1 MGTPVSHGF
10 ESQLG
15 IGTEVTLG
23 TEVVVTEKIPYRS
36 ESIKAQNNHVLDNS
50 LCGPATR
57 PVSQQGTLIVEG
69 GFEAHMRYTLA
80 QLIFQHF
87 FGTFLT
93 DTPVVGTNT
102 YSLDPSID
110 GDGVT
115 LAIEKTVSV
124 WTTLGYK
131 ASELEITGS
140 PADGIIY
147 SVDGFGT
154 DQIRNSIINTSAVLD
169 ALAIPGD
176 FMLFQDMRL
185 RIGDHVDA
193 LSAADDLDISEF
205 TLNINR
211 QLEPTEVN
219 SFNRLEAVENN
230 FRETTLSIT
239 IPRYC
244 ADTFIDFHR
253 NHTQLQA
260 ELFFS
265 DGTNSKTI
273 LIPNMLTMEFDAEIG
288 GPEFTP
294 LTVTFTAHPN
304 NATPAANTFMT
315 LNDVNAEVEM
325 QEN

>member
-1 MGTPVSHGF
+1 MAVPVSHGF

-15 IGTEVTLG
+15 IGTEVTVG

-36 ESIKAQNNHVLDNS
+36 ESIKAQNNHIQDNS
-50 LCGPATR
+50 LCGPAAR
-57 PVSQQGTLIVEG
+57 PASQQGTLIVEG
-69 GFEAHMRYTLA
+69 GFEAHMRYALS

-110 GDGVT
+110 GDSITV
-115 LAIEKTVSV
+115 AIEKTVSV

-131 ASELEITGS
+131 VSELEITGT
-140 PADGIIY
+140 PTDGILW
-147 SVDGFGT
+147 SVSGFGT
-154 DQIRNSIINTSAVLD
+154 DQIRNSATNTSGVLD

-193 LSAADDLDISEF
+193 LAAADELDISEF

-211 QLEPTEVN
+211 QLDPTEVN
-219 SFNRLEAVENN
+219 SFNRLEALENN
-230 FRETTLSIT
+230 FRETTLTIT

-244 ADTFIDFHR
+244 ADDFIDFHR
-253 NHTQLQA
+253 NHTNLQA
-260 ELFFS
+260 ELLFT
-265 DGTNSKTI
+265 DGVNTKTI
-273 LIPNMLTMEFDAEIG
+273 LLPNMLTMEFDAEIG

-294 LTVTFTAHPN
+294 LELSFTAHPN
-304 NATPAANTFMT
+304 NASPALNTFMT
-315 LNDVNAEVEM
+315 LNDVNAEVEL
-325 QEN
+325 QES